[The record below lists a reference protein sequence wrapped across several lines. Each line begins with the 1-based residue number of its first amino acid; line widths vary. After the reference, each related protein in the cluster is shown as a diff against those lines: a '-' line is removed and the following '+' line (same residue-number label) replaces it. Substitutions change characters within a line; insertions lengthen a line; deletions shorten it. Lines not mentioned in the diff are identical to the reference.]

1 MTKFHQ
7 ISQFARSK
15 SFDKGLSRDYRV
27 EESNQVPLTQFGL
40 FNLRLRA
47 LRRGVW
53 FKVLS
58 KVERGL
64 IDLVLRTVR
73 RVRSSVLARSLIIVV
88 KKLLSTMESKITRQ
102 TRTIGFSLAQRLSRI
117 AESWGN
123 KSSIM
128 WTRDYDYA
136 EFLAICHIN
145 TPAIFKG

>member
-1 MTKFHQ
+1 LTKFHQ

-15 SFDKGLSRDYRV
+15 SFDEGLSRDYRV

-102 TRTIGFSLAQRLSRI
+102 TRTIGFSLAQRLSQI
-117 AESWGN
+117 AQNWGN
-123 KSSIM
+123 KSASD
-128 WTRDYDYA
+128 WALDLGFAR
-136 EFLAICHIN
+136 FLAVNHMNRSC
-145 TPAIFKG
+145 AF